1 MQRCSPSCIC
11 HTKNGHVLLLYLS
24 RYNEDLRRKRVIK
37 IQPSQ
42 SKQDEVTKT
51 AVKLEPEQTE
61 DVKDNAKRGGDVTEE
76 IGQVDKR
83 YYGHF
88 PRFGLF
94 STSFSL
100 LYRTSVSIFL
110 TTYLL
115 QEDNLETTPKKM
127 NDKGKIFIIVLPL
140 SKGSLIRFI
149 PRTKRT
155 PSSFS

>member
-1 MQRCSPSCIC
+1 M
-11 HTKNGHVLLLYLS
+11 LYLS

-42 SKQDEVTKT
+42 SKHDEVTKT

-61 DVKDNAKRGGDVTEE
+61 DIKDNAKRDGDVTEE

-83 YYGHF
+83 YHGHF
-88 PRFGLF
+88 PRFDLF

-110 TTYLL
+110 TTYLF

-127 NDKGKIFIIVLPL
+127 NDKGKIITNTIFIIVLPL

-149 PRTKRT
+149 TRTKST
-155 PSSFS
+155 PCSFS

>member
-1 MQRCSPSCIC
+1 M
-11 HTKNGHVLLLYLS
+11 LYLS
-24 RYNEDLRRKRVIK
+24 RYNEELRRKRVIK

-51 AVKLEPEQTE
+51 AEKLESEETE
-61 DVKDNAKRGGDVTEE
+61 DDTAKRGGDVTEE

-94 STSFSL
+94 STSLSL

-110 TTYLL
+110 TTYLF

-127 NDKGKIFIIVLPL
+127 NGKGKIITMQDLEINGTYLSCPL
-140 SKGSLIRFI
+140 LLTGSFLHALVAN
-149 PRTKRT
+149 
-155 PSSFS
+155 